1 MKTMNI
7 RALNNKSGFT
17 LIELMVAAL
26 ITIFILSAVIS
37 VFTHQ
42 EKLMRTERQ
51 ETFARGLG
59 RTVIAQLSQNILLAG
74 LGLPSG
80 AGITDGSNATSIT
93 FIANTDNVHTMMD
106 ADIASADTQIDV
118 DNADIFSVGD
128 WLCIMSLRRY
138 TQFLDTALTPDLNW
152 GQCVEAT
159 AVNNGADRITF
170 TLITGAPADLTA
182 ATMSESLSTADGVMV
197 SKIEMVVYAFDAANN
212 RITQSINGG
221 AATPITTNV
230 ADLQFVYMDQANATI
245 VPSATN
251 YKTIRKVGI
260 TLQIEDPINPE
271 ASITFTTDLNLRNNG
286 V

>member
-1 MKTMNI
+1 MKTMNN

-170 TLITGAPADLTA
+170 GAITGAPADLTA